1 MIITVA
7 DCWRASINV
16 EALLPFWFLV
26 STVSN
31 GASATG
37 CSDESKVRRARPK
50 VRARRAAPSGHLVS
64 FWGSAM
70 WDRISERTASFMKT
84 KRLGLITS
92 VAAAVLIASP
102 VLGAQKKKSSAS
114 QSRSQRMTPRIAQ
127 VTPAYQR
134 GINSSHV
141 DTRHYAGTKRYV
153 ATRHYSGGRYY

>member
-26 STVSN
+26 STVSH

-50 VRARRAAPSGHLVS
+50 VQVRRAPPSGHLVS

-70 WDRISERTASFMKT
+70 WERISEK
-84 KRLGLITS
+84 KGLF
-92 VAAAVLIASP
+92 
-102 VLGAQKKKSSAS
+102 
-114 QSRSQRMTPRIAQ
+114 
-127 VTPAYQR
+127 YE
-134 GINSSHV
+134 N
-141 DTRHYAGTKRYV
+141 
-153 ATRHYSGGRYY
+153 